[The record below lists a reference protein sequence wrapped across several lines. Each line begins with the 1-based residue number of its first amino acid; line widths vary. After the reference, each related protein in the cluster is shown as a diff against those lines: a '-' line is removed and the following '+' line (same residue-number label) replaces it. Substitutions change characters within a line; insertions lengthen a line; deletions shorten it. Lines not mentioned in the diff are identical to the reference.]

1 MLYKISVS
9 QGEQVKFTIPS
20 EKREKWLNE
29 TELSGAIKLAGK
41 INENNLVRNKIPTIL
56 LS

>member
-9 QGEQVKFTIPS
+9 QGEQIKFTIPS
-20 EKREKWLNE
+20 EKREKWLDE
-29 TELSGAIKLAGK
+29 AELSGAIKLAGK
-41 INENNLVRNKIPTIL
+41 INESNTARDRIP